1 MSLVCKVVAMSP
13 VRSLVC
19 KVVCHL
25 YDCGIVINLVA
36 GNVTLHAVLTAYIY
50 WKDLKRKVASLLCS
64 ALLYVAD

>member
-25 YDCGIVINLVA
+25 YDCGIAINLVA

-50 WKDLKRKVASLLCS
+50 
-64 ALLYVAD
+64 